1 VIDKNKKVVFSLA
14 NNSCVHDA
22 RVLKQAAALSEAG
35 HDVTIYARTG
45 PEVNV
50 RESRDGF
57 KIVRFDCYSLLV
69 NGKSASFEEAIN
81 IFQDCEPIVR
91 SAFAAAEENAAKM
104 LREKAERDATARAE
118 RLKAAA
124 EARAA
129 EREARLQ
136 RAREARI
143 QAKERQSS
151 SARQPGRST
160 ARASTQV
167 SFPPNKTLVGAL
179 WGLKTRLMVR
189 TRAKRA
195 IKNVLSMPRH
205 LARWARTTRNVAV
218 PETSADLQA
227 VGVPAPVT
235 VENMRK
241 ADVAP
246 VASTTHADIPPLA
259 TAPSQIG
266 HRIRPVDDGMFYL
279 RYFLYAYHIAALSL
293 DSRPDIIHAHDLYT
307 LPAAILLAR
316 RTGAKVIF
324 DAHEIETER
333 IPPLP
338 AEKKDFIDRLE
349 RSLFRET
356 DAIVVCCESSADFY
370 GERLQKDRPS
380 VVMNAPVL
388 STTKEA
394 DVCSLEVIDRLRSEG
409 EAEIIIYTGGVG
421 REARGLHIAA
431 AALAHLPNAHLII
444 LGPRHPANDE
454 WLMGEASSL
463 GVSDRLHLIP
473 PVSHSEVVDSVKK
486 ADVGICLIQDASLS
500 YRYAMPNKLFEMA
513 FAGLP
518 LCVSELPEMGRFVR
532 ELDAGVT
539 VDQTNPRAVAQAIRH
554 LMDHRDQYV
563 LGENGKEILM
573 DKYSWPAQKRV
584 LWGLY
589 GRLLSH
595 A

>member
-1 VIDKNKKVVFSLA
+1 MIDKNKKVVFSLA

-45 PEVNV
+45 PEVNA

-57 KIVRFDCYSLLV
+57 KIVRFDCYSLFV

-104 LREKAERDATARAE
+104 LREKAERDAKARAE

-136 RAREARI
+136 IAREARI

-151 SARQPGRST
+151 SAHQSGRSA

-167 SFPPNKTLVGAL
+167 SFPPPKKLVGAF
-179 WGLKTRLMVR
+179 WGQKTRLMVR
-189 TRAKRA
+189 TRARRA
-195 IKNVLSMPRH
+195 IKNVLSIPPR
-205 LARWARTTRNVAV
+205 LARWARTTRNAAV
-218 PETSADLQA
+218 PETSVDLQA
-227 VGVPAPVT
+227 VDVPAT

-246 VASTTHADIPPLA
+246 VASTTHAGILPPA

-279 RYFLYAYHIAALSL
+279 RYFLYAYHIAALNL

-349 RSLFRET
+349 RTLFRET

-394 DVCSLEVIDRLRSEG
+394 DICALEVIDRLRLEA

-473 PVSHSEVVDSVKK
+473 PVSHNEVVDSVKK

-518 LCVSELPEMGRFVR
+518 LCVSDLPEMGRFVR
-532 ELDAGVT
+532 ELGAGVT
-539 VDQTNPRAVAQAIRH
+539 VDQTNPRAVAEAIRH

-563 LGENGKEILM
+563 LDENGKGILM